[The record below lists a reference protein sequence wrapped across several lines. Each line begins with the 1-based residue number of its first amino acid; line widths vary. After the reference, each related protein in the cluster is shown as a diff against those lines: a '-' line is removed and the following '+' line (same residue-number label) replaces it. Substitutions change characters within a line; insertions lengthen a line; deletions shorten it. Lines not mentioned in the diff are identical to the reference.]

1 MLCNDTVVP
10 VGGSMAL
17 GFGNCS
23 VTRLLTKSK
32 TQDTGTQI
40 CVVV

>member
-23 VTRLLTKSK
+23 ITRLSHKE
-32 TQDTGTQI
+32 
-40 CVVV
+40 